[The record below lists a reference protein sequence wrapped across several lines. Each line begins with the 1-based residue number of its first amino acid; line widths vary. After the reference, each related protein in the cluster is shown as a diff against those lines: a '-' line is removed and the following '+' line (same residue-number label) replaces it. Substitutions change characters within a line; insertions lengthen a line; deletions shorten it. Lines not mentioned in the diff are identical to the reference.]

1 MKFYSHLLI
10 FSLFLVSLVS
20 VGQDLIPFENR
31 GTGLWGF
38 RNQET
43 GDVVIEPKFDEVEE
57 FAHGQVWVKNSHGSF
72 LIDKKGKILV
82 SLIYDDVSVSGFSEG
97 LCGVKKDGKW
107 GLIDKTGKEV
117 IPLIYDWVGEFSE
130 GLCGVFK
137 GDFEP
142 GKMGIYQ
149 QTRSFSLPPPEF

>member
-57 FAHGQVWVKNSHGSF
+57 FAHSQVCTDHYPFAAKEQNFHRVDFQNF
-72 LIDKKGKILV
+72 LTNP
-82 SLIYDDVSVSGFSEG
+82 FM
-97 LCGVKKDGKW
+97 
-107 GLIDKTGKEV
+107 
-117 IPLIYDWVGEFSE
+117 F
-130 GLCGVFK
+130 
-137 GDFEP
+137 
-142 GKMGIYQ
+142 
-149 QTRSFSLPPPEF
+149 PP

>member
-1 MKFYSHLLI
+1 MKFYSHRLI

-82 SLIYDDVSVSGFSEG
+82 SLIFDDVSVSGFSEG

-137 GDFEP
+137 GDFET

-149 QTRSFSLPPPEF
+149 QTRSFSLSPT